1 MKIVVM
7 VLAGIGAVVLIGGV
21 VVPLIGWLLGVL
33 GWIVAGALVIGGGV
47 LVAKRL
53 GSGKDRAPVVT
64 GPDGRRLD

>member
-47 LVAKRL
+47 LLAKRL
-53 GSGKDRAPVVT
+53 GGAKDRAPVVS
-64 GPDGRRLD
+64 GPDGRRLP